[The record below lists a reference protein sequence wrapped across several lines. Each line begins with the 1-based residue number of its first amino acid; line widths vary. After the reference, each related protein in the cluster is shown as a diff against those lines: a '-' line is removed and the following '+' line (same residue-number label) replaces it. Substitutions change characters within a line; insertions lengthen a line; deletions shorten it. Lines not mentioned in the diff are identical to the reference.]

1 MRRAVAAALC
11 RRAGKRKAKPIERLD
26 MARRLQPVV
35 EANIGTDGRHSISV
49 AGNAKLRLTSRWS
62 SVFLLQT
69 TQNQLQFVSDMKR
82 MVLLSTFICF
92 AMICACQKQDS
103 AAEAQLAQRKAEL
116 DTREKALDEKE
127 KALLEREKVVANRR
141 IIPSRQARNPAE
153 VEADREKRL
162 QQLPPELRALI
173 PNREQMN
180 SARLAKERE
189 PALQGQTPDP
199 AQAKAERDRKIQQ
212 LPPELQA
219 LILDRSLLDARR
231 AEKGTA
237 TADRAERLRRLEE
250 ERRKKMGET
259 ASPSA
264 ESSDAQ
270 PSSPS
275 PSPTPE

>member
-1 MRRAVAAALC
+1 
-11 RRAGKRKAKPIERLD
+11 
-26 MARRLQPVV
+26 
-35 EANIGTDGRHSISV
+35 
-49 AGNAKLRLTSRWS
+49 
-62 SVFLLQT
+62 
-69 TQNQLQFVSDMKR
+69 MKR
-82 MVLLSTFICF
+82 IFVLSTFICF

-116 DTREKALDEKE
+116 DAREKALDERE
-127 KALLEREKVVANRR
+127 KAVGEWEKAVAKSR
-141 IIPSRQARNPAE
+141 IIQSRQRARNPAE

-180 SARLAKERE
+180 SPKVAKERE
-189 PALQGQTPDP
+189 AALQGQTSDP
-199 AQAKAERDRKIQQ
+199 EQAKAEREMKIHQ

-219 LILDRSLLDARR
+219 LIPDRSLLDGRT

-237 TADRAERLRRLEE
+237 TADRAEQLRSLEE
-250 ERRKKMGET
+250 ERRKKMSAI
-259 ASPSA
+259 ASPNA
-264 ESSDAQ
+264 ESSDIQ